1 MKKDIWTLLI
11 VSILWVFMK
20 IIEYYFIMSL
30 FLIPVFWWFGF
41 SALLFIITAYQLIRL
56 ITERKKPSI
65 IRIVKTLFY
74 GLLFYLTFEVKIVAG
89 IIEKA
94 DWHILYQKRMEIVE
108 KVQKGE
114 LNPNVSWNDYLCE
127 LPFEFP
133 IVSMSGNDIGI
144 SRNDSAQT
152 ITVEFFVIRG
162 MLSSSTFFIYS
173 NDNETLKDFDTMT
186 AENSKRNWK
195 IRENWYRIVKD

>member
-1 MKKDIWTLLI
+1 
-11 VSILWVFMK
+11 
-20 IIEYYFIMSL
+20 
-30 FLIPVFWWFGF
+30 
-41 SALLFIITAYQLIRL
+41 
-56 ITERKKPSI
+56 
-65 IRIVKTLFY
+65 
-74 GLLFYLTFEVKIVAG
+74 
-89 IIEKA
+89 
-94 DWHILYQKRMEIVE
+94 MEIVE

-152 ITVEFFVIRG
+152 ITVEFFVLRG
-162 MLSSSTFFIYS
+162 MLSSSTFFMYS
-173 NDNETLKDFDTMT
+173 NDNETLKNFDAMT

-195 IRENWYRIVKD
+195 IRENWYRIGKD